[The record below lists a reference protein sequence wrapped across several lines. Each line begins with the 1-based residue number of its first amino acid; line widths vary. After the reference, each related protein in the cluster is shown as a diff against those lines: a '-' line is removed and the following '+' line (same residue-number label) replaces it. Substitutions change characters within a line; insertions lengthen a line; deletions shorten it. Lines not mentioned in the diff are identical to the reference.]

1 MHEFNSLDMKRLFVA
16 IRIIPDKE
24 FLRLIH
30 SLETSLKYEKI
41 KWVEDHNIHITLKFF
56 GETEEKKIP
65 GITAVLRN
73 VASASKA
80 FSFSLKN
87 LGIFGSS
94 YDPRVVW
101 VGIEPYDELVTLINK
116 LYQELKPLG
125 FEPDRQNLVPHLT
138 LGRIKNLKDK
148 SLFQQTIDRFKSIS
162 SEALKVDSFIL
173 FESILKKEGPTYR
186 SLELFPLIKRV

>member
-1 MHEFNSLDMKRLFVA
+1 MKRLFVA